1 VDLEVEDGAHMI
13 QEGHEL
19 LQLVAAHQEHIL
31 HLCQIRQGLQVMKY
45 QRVPADYRE
54 VVRFLKGIVLGNRGG
69 GREMEKGRNLVLD
82 GSQPIIITAFIIF
95 LN

>member
-1 VDLEVEDGAHMI
+1 
-13 QEGHEL
+13 
-19 LQLVAAHQEHIL
+19 
-31 HLCQIRQGLQVMKY
+31 MKY